1 MSPHAAPLGGQLDTV
16 IRFERVQKT
25 FGTQQVFRDL
35 SLEIQ
40 RGEIIAL
47 VGSSGCG
54 KSVLLKLILG
64 LLKVDSGSVHVDGED
79 ITRYSEQKL
88 LPIRRK
94 VGMVFQNGAL
104 FDSLSVFDNIAYP
117 LRERGMQS
125 GEALR
130 ARVAEVL
137 DMVGLPDIER
147 KMPAELSGGMRK
159 RVSLARALAEVPQV
173 VLYDEPTT
181 GLDPV
186 NTRRISELIVELRDK
201 LDTTS
206 IVVTHDLASAYM
218 ITDRMAMVA
227 EKRIIA
233 VDSTARF
240 RRTDNP
246 AVREFLTAMNIKPRS
261 EEPPPP

>member
-1 MSPHAAPLGGQLDTV
+1 MPDEAIIQFEHVRKAFARQV
-16 IRFERVQKT
+16 IFE
-25 FGTQQVFRDL
+25 DL
-35 SLEIQ
+35 SLDIQ

-47 VGSSGCG
+47 IGGSGTG

-64 LLKVDSGSVHVDGED
+64 LLRYDAGAIRVDGED
-79 ITRYSEQKL
+79 ITQFDERAL

-117 LRERGMQS
+117 LRERGVKDR
-125 GEALR
+125 EKLR

-137 DMVGLPDIER
+137 EMVGLANTEK

-159 RVSLARALAEVPQV
+159 RISLARAVAEVPQV
-173 VLYDEPTT
+173 LLYDEPTT
-181 GLDPV
+181 GLDPLNV
-186 NTRRISELIVELRDK
+186 RRISELIIELREK

-218 ITDRMAMVA
+218 VSDRMAMIA
-227 EKRIIA
+227 EGRIVA
-233 VDSTARF
+233 VDSTQRF
-240 RRTDNP
+240 RNTSNKT
-246 AVREFLTAMNIKPRS
+246 VHEFLTAMDVAPKAGPADDRR
-261 EEPPPP
+261 

>member
-1 MSPHAAPLGGQLDTV
+1 MMTPNAAASPNETV
-16 IRFERVQKT
+16 IRFDNVRKA
-25 FGTQQVFRDL
+25 FGRQQVFRDL
-35 SLEIQ
+35 SLDVQ

-47 VGSSGCG
+47 IGGSGCG

-64 LLKVDSGSVHVDGED
+64 LLRCDSGEVHVDGEN
-79 ITRYSEQKL
+79 ISRYGEREL

-117 LRERGMQS
+117 LRERGTRDRA
-125 GEALR
+125 AL
-130 ARVAEVL
+130 AQRVKEVL
-137 DMVGLPDIER
+137 EMVGLPGIER

-159 RVSLARALAEVPQV
+159 RVSLARAVAEVPQI

-186 NTRRISELIVELRDK
+186 NVRRISELIIELRDK

-218 ITDRMAMVA
+218 VSDRMAMLA
-227 EKRIIA
+227 EGRVIA
-233 VDSTARF
+233 VDKTSRF
-240 RRTDNP
+240 RRSDNET
-246 AVREFLTAMNIKPRS
+246 VREFLTAMDVQPRS
-261 EEPPPP
+261 QEPPP

>member
-1 MSPHAAPLGGQLDTV
+1 MLNHQPHAPDDIV
-16 IRFERVQKT
+16 IRFEHVRKA
-25 FGTQQVFRDL
+25 FGIQQIFNDL
-35 SLEIQ
+35 SLQIR

-54 KSVLLKLILG
+54 KSVLLKLLLG
-64 LLKVDSGSVHVDGED
+64 LLRVDGGAIFVDDED
-79 ITRYSEQKL
+79 ITRLSEREL

-117 LRERGMQS
+117 LRERGVS
-125 GEALR
+125 NGSELA

-137 DMVGLPDIER
+137 AMIGLPGIER

-159 RVSLARALAEVPQV
+159 RISLARAVAEVPQV

-186 NTRRISELIVELRDK
+186 NVRRISELITELRDK

-206 IVVTHDLASAYM
+206 IVVTHDLASAYLVS
-218 ITDRMAMVA
+218 DRMAMIS
-227 EKRIIA
+227 EGGIIA
-233 VDSTARF
+233 VDTTPRF
-240 RRTDNP
+240 RRSDNP
-246 AVREFLTAMNIKPRS
+246 IVRDFLSAMNIKPRS
-261 EEPPPP
+261 EEPPPL

>member
-1 MSPHAAPLGGQLDTV
+1 MI
-16 IRFERVQKT
+16 IRFEHVRKA
-25 FGTQQVFRDL
+25 FGKQQVFNDL
-35 SLEIQ
+35 NLQIR

-54 KSVLLKLILG
+54 KSVLLKLLLG
-64 LLKVDSGSVHVDGED
+64 LQRCDAGAIYVDDQD
-79 ITRYSEQKL
+79 ITKL
-88 LPIRRK
+88 NEEGLVPIRRK

-117 LRERGMQS
+117 LRERGVRDMTRL
-125 GEALR
+125 A

-137 DMVGLPDIER
+137 EMIGLPGIER

-159 RVSLARALAEVPQV
+159 RISLARAVAEVPQV

-186 NTRRISELIVELRDK
+186 NVRRISELITQLRDK

-206 IVVTHDLASAYM
+206 IVVTHDLASAYLVS
-218 ITDRMAMVA
+218 DRMAMIA
-227 EKRIIA
+227 EGRIIA
-233 VDSTARF
+233 ADTTPRF

-246 AVREFLTAMNIKPRS
+246 IVRDFLTAMNIRARS
-261 EEPPPP
+261 DEPPAMPGMRRDSWEPPP

>member
-1 MSPHAAPLGGQLDTV
+1 MSSQAPSASQPDV
-16 IRFERVQKT
+16 IIRFDRVRKV
-25 FGTQQVFRDL
+25 FGAQEVFREL
-35 SLEIQ
+35 SLDIR

-64 LLKVDSGSVHVDGED
+64 LLKTDGGIVFVDGED
-79 ITRYSEQKL
+79 ITRYDERKL

-117 LRERGMQS
+117 LRERGAES
-125 GEALR
+125 GPTLS

-137 DMVGLPDIER
+137 EMVGLPGIER

-159 RVSLARALAEVPQV
+159 RVSLARAVAEVPQV

-186 NTRRISELIVELRDK
+186 NTKRISELIVELRDK

-206 IVVTHDLASAYM
+206 VVVTHDLASAYM

-227 EKRIIA
+227 DKRIIA
-233 VDSTARF
+233 VDSTGRF
-240 RRTDNP
+240 RRNDNP
-246 AVREFLTAMNIKPRS
+246 VVREFLTAMNIKPRS

>member
-1 MSPHAAPLGGQLDTV
+1 MHSTLTDNI
-16 IRFERVQKT
+16 IRFEHVQKS
-25 FGTQQVFRDL
+25 FGRQQVFKDL
-35 SLEIQ
+35 SLQIK

-47 VGSSGCG
+47 VGGSGCG
-54 KSVLLKLILG
+54 KSVLLKLLLG
-64 LLKVDSGSVHVDGED
+64 LQRVDAGAIFVDEEEITHFGE
-79 ITRYSEQKL
+79 REL

-117 LRERGMQS
+117 LRERGGHAPQDIT
-125 GEALR
+125 

-137 DMVGLPDIER
+137 EMVGLPGIER

-159 RVSLARALAEVPQV
+159 RVSLARAVAEVPQV

-186 NTRRISELIVELRDK
+186 NVRRISELITELRDK

-206 IVVTHDLASAYM
+206 IVVTHDLASAYL
-218 ITDRMAMVA
+218 ISDRMAMIA
-227 EKRIIA
+227 QGGIIA
-233 VDSTARF
+233 ADATPRF
-240 RRTDNP
+240 RRSDNP
-246 AVREFLTAMNIKPRS
+246 VVREFLTAMNLKPRS
-261 EEPPPP
+261 EEPQPL

>member
-1 MSPHAAPLGGQLDTV
+1 MSQHAPQAGSPDTV
-16 IRFERVQKT
+16 IRFEHVRKA
-25 FGTQQVFRDL
+25 FGKQEVFSDL
-35 SLEIQ
+35 SLDIR

-64 LLKVDSGSVHVDGED
+64 LLKIDGGAVLVDGED
-79 ITRYSEQKL
+79 ISRHDEQQL

-117 LRERGMQS
+117 LRERGAQR
-125 GEALR
+125 GAALDE
-130 ARVAEVL
+130 RVAEVL
-137 DMVGLPDIER
+137 EMVGLPGIEN

-206 IVVTHDLASAYM
+206 VVVTHDLASAFM
-218 ITDRMAMVA
+218 ITDRMAMIA
-227 EKRIIA
+227 DGRIIA
-233 VDSTARF
+233 VDTTRSF
-240 RRTDNP
+240 RRNDNP
-246 AVREFLTAMNIKPRS
+246 IVREFLTAMNIKPRS
-261 EEPPPP
+261 EEPPA

>member
-1 MSPHAAPLGGQLDTV
+1 MQHAPDDLV
-16 IRFERVQKT
+16 IRFEHVRKA
-25 FGTQQVFRDL
+25 FGPQEIFRDL
-35 SLEIQ
+35 CLEIR

-54 KSVLLKLILG
+54 KSVLLKLLLG
-64 LLKVDSGSVHVDGED
+64 LQRCDAGAIYVDEQD
-79 ITRYSEQKL
+79 ISQLSEQEL

-104 FDSLSVFDNIAYP
+104 FDSLNVFDNIAYP
-117 LRERGMQS
+117 LRERGQHDRA
-125 GEALR
+125 ALA

-137 DMVGLPDIER
+137 DMIGLPGIER

-159 RVSLARALAEVPQV
+159 RISLARAVAEVPDV

-186 NTRRISELIVELRDK
+186 NVRRISELITQLRDK

-206 IVVTHDLASAYM
+206 IVVTHDLASAYLVS
-218 ITDRMAMVA
+218 DRMAMIA
-227 EKRIIA
+227 EGGIIA
-233 VDSTARF
+233 VDTTPRF
-240 RRTDNP
+240 RRSTNP
-246 AVREFLTAMNIKPRS
+246 VVHDFLSAMNLKARS
-261 EEPPPP
+261 GEPPPP

>member
-1 MSPHAAPLGGQLDTV
+1 MNETQESDV
-16 IRFERVQKT
+16 IIRFEHVRKA
-25 FGTQQVFRDL
+25 FDRQVVYRDL
-35 SLEIQ
+35 SLEVY
-40 RGEIIAL
+40 RGEILAL
-47 VGSSGCG
+47 IGASGSG

-64 LLKVDSGSVHVDGED
+64 LLRWDAGAIFVDGED
-79 ITRYSEQKL
+79 ITQNDESQM

-117 LRERGMQS
+117 LRERGVRDRATL
-125 GEALR
+125 G

-137 DMVGLPDIER
+137 EMVGLPGIQP

-159 RVSLARALAEVPQV
+159 RVSLARAVAEVPKV

-186 NTRRISELIVELRDK
+186 NVRRISELIVDLREQ

-206 IVVTHDLASAYM
+206 VVVTHDLASAFL
-218 ITDRMAMVA
+218 ISDRMAMVA
-227 EKRIIA
+227 DGRIVA
-233 VDSTARF
+233 VDVTSEF
-240 RRTDNP
+240 RRNP
-246 AVREFLTAMNIKPRS
+246 NPVVQEFLTAMDMPPRS
-261 EEPPPP
+261 RPPSKDPR

>member
-1 MSPHAAPLGGQLDTV
+1 MSDRQQEDVV
-16 IRFERVQKT
+16 IRFEHVRKV
-25 FGTQQVFRDL
+25 FGRQIVFRDL
-35 SLEIQ
+35 SLDIR

-47 VGSSGCG
+47 IGGSGTG

-64 LLKVDSGSVHVDGED
+64 LLRCDAGKVYVDGED
-79 ITRYSEQKL
+79 ITQHDEREL

-104 FDSLSVFDNIAYP
+104 FDSLNVFDNIAYP
-117 LRERGMQS
+117 LRERGVHS
-125 GEALR
+125 GEALA
-130 ARVAEVL
+130 ARVSECL
-137 DMVGLPDIER
+137 GMIGLPGIER

-159 RVSLARALAEVPQV
+159 RVSLARAVAEVPRV

-186 NTRRISELIVELRDK
+186 NVRRISELIIELRDQ

-218 ITDRMAMVA
+218 VSDRMAMIADGCVV
-227 EKRIIA
+227 A
-233 VDSTARF
+233 VDATNRF
-240 RRTDNP
+240 RRSTNP
-246 AVREFLTAMNIKPRS
+246 TVYEFLNAMNVKSRS
-261 EEPPPP
+261 GEPPPL

>member
-1 MSPHAAPLGGQLDTV
+1 MSLHAPFNGQHDVV
-16 IRFERVQKT
+16 IRFDNVRKA
-25 FGTQQVFRDL
+25 FGTQEVFRDL
-35 SLEIQ
+35 SLDIR

-64 LLKVDSGSVHVDGED
+64 LLKTDGGSLLVDGED
-79 ITRYSEQKL
+79 ITGHDERKL

-94 VGMVFQNGAL
+94 IGMVFQNGAL

-218 ITDRMAMVA
+218 ITDRMAMVG
-227 EKRIIA
+227 EGRIIA
-233 VDSTARF
+233 VDSTIRF
-240 RRTDNP
+240 RRNTDP
-246 AVREFLTAMNIKPRS
+246 SVREFLTAMNLRPRS
-261 EEPPPP
+261 EDPPPP

>member
-1 MSPHAAPLGGQLDTV
+1 MHLNHHEHASDDIV
-16 IRFERVQKT
+16 IRFEHVRKA
-25 FGTQQVFRDL
+25 FGPQQIFNDL
-35 SLEIQ
+35 SLEIR

-54 KSVLLKLILG
+54 KSVLLKLLLG
-64 LLKVDSGSVHVDGED
+64 LLRVDGGAIYVDNED
-79 ITRYSEQKL
+79 ITRLNERQL

-104 FDSLSVFDNIAYP
+104 FDSLNVFDNIAYP
-117 LRERGMQS
+117 LRERGAS
-125 GEALR
+125 NGPELA

-137 DMVGLPDIER
+137 DMIGLPGIER

-159 RVSLARALAEVPQV
+159 RISLARAVAEVPQV

-186 NTRRISELIVELRDK
+186 NVRRISELITELRDK

-206 IVVTHDLASAYM
+206 IVVTHDLASAYLVS
-218 ITDRMAMVA
+218 DRMAMIAQGGV
-227 EKRIIA
+227 IA
-233 VDSTARF
+233 VDNTPRF
-240 RRTDNP
+240 RRSDNP
-246 AVREFLTAMNIKPRS
+246 VVRDFLTAMNIKPRS
-261 EEPPPP
+261 EEPPPL